1 MQYWIFQAQIENG
14 SLNNSSLFI
23 NLSVIYPLAIIAEG
37 TVLKILD
44 NDQFIFLSHMFILT
58 YLPYWEAQYSLLVGS
73 DPRVALT
80 LLLISPVTQST
91 HQCPMGID
99 WAPWFLMIYLSPH
112 KGASSTS
119 DMLAQ
124 HHFSSQNGTA
134 TRAGPNITLD
144 VRDFGLRIIWIIRLS
159 DCFCITASLY
169 LPGKFSWKGW
179 QSLVGW
185 SKEGTDPEE
194 QPP

>member
-1 MQYWIFQAQIENG
+1 M
-14 SLNNSSLFI
+14 
-23 NLSVIYPLAIIAEG
+23 
-37 TVLKILD
+37 LKILD
-44 NDQFIFLSHMFILT
+44 NDQFIFLSHMFILLVICLFWPT
-58 YLPYWEAQYSLLVGS
+58 FLTGRPSIASWWAQTPGLLWHYC
-73 DPRVALT
+73 RH
-80 LLLISPVTQST
+80 LLISPVTQST

-134 TRAGPNITLD
+134 TELALTLLWMSGIFD
-144 VRDFGLRIIWIIRLS
+144 LRIIWIIRLS

-169 LPGKFSWKGW
+169 LRGKFSWKGW
-179 QSLVGW
+179 QSFGVGW